1 MSKGSQWQSPLSK
14 TPNLEKK
21 MAKQY
26 SLTLKKAK
34 MKARPKPE
42 KKYYRL
48 AAKRIAFK
56 QATLIASAITTITAV
71 GYFLALSK
79 YALLLWGGEFF
90 IVLIVSYQISISRLY
105 KDAADLLED
114 E

>member
-1 MSKGSQWQSPLSK
+1 
-14 TPNLEKK
+14 

-34 MKARPKPE
+34 MKARPKPQ
-42 KKYYRL
+42 KRHYRL

-79 YALLLWGGEFF
+79 YALLLWGIEFF
-90 IVLIVSYQISISRLY
+90 IVLIVSYQVSVNRLY
-105 KDAADLLED
+105 KDAADLLEGKD
-114 E
+114 